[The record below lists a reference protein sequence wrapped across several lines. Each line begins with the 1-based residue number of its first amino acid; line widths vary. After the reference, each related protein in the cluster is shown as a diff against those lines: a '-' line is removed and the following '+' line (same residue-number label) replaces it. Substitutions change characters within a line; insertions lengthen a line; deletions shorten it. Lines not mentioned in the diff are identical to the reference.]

1 MHTTKLYSHGVL
13 HVYPV
18 FMTLFEK
25 KKYVENEAKLFP
37 MGNLKLTYKPHSS
50 TFLYEFNGDY
60 GLQRLDKYGLPTEFM
75 MAKGS
80 VAWGKGMDSIFVSG
94 AARQDRLPSGINFTS
109 LLAAAAMQTTFEISS
124 PQYWSIKPVFD
135 LPDLPMAQGYGV
147 SGKLQYNIR
156 DVVLPYSALTI
167 TTSEQYESR
176 YVYQADAGFTIQE
189 GVMMKTRDM
198 NRWYEYKVPY
208 QIKLAYQRYWY
219 PESALPTS
227 QTLFLTLKLM

>member
-1 MHTTKLYSHGVL
+1 
-13 HVYPV
+13 
-18 FMTLFEK
+18 
-25 KKYVENEAKLFP
+25 
-37 MGNLKLTYKPHSS
+37 
-50 TFLYEFNGDY
+50 
-60 GLQRLDKYGLPTEFM
+60 M

-109 LLAAAAMQTTFEISS
+109 LLAAAAMQTTFGNLLTAILVNSET
-124 PQYWSIKPVFD
+124 VFD
-135 LPDLPMAQGYGV
+135 LPDLPRAQGYGV

-167 TTSEQYESR
+167 TTSEQYESK
-176 YVYQADAGFTIQE
+176 YVYQADAGFTVQE

-219 PESALPTS
+219 PESTLPTS
-227 QTLFLTLKLM
+227 QTLFLTLKFM